1 MKKLLIS
8 IVAFSLFVNA
18 WSQIDN
24 SGKQN
29 FSGPINTVFDE
40 KKLALIYPTA
50 DNDAITLNNIKNYAS
65 ELFKSLK
72 NEENILLPDSTALS
86 KPLSDYGLLVYGT
99 IESNLFL
106 KHYKS
111 SYPFKIENNTIYADK
126 EYKDKNTIFITCL
139 PNPQNPMK
147 GMIIYSGISN
157 KNIVGING
165 VYHGPTDFVVF
176 ISPSTGNFG
185 QLFSEKDN
193 LCHGFYDK
201 TESKWEFAK

>member
-18 WSQIDN
+18 WSQIN
-24 SGKQN
+24 SPGKQK

-40 KKLALIYPTA
+40 KKLAFVYPTS
-50 DNDAITLNNIKNYAS
+50 DNDTITMNSIRKYMS
-65 ELFKSLK
+65 EVFNSLK
-72 NEENILLPDSTALS
+72 NEENIMLPDSSALS
-86 KPLSDYGLLVYGT
+86 RPLSDYGLLVYGS

-111 SYPFKIENNTIYADK
+111 SFPFKIENNTIYADK
-126 EYKDKNTIFITCL
+126 EYKDKNTRFITCL

-147 GMIIYSGISN
+147 GMIIYTGITN

-165 VYHGPTDFVVF
+165 VYHGPTDFVVS
-176 ISPSTGNFG
+176 ISPTGDN
-185 QLFSEKDN
+185 LNTLYSEKDN
-193 LCHGFYDK
+193 LSQGNYNK
-201 TESKWEFAK
+201 TDGKWKFAK